1 MGRADLDEADLDE
14 LALAGLH
21 DDGDLD
27 EADLGDDLDD
37 ELEADVAAAVA
48 SRRRV
53 YDADIDEDLSVDG
66 GPPEQHGPKHN
77 GQGRVWARVP
87 AADADFDGDDE
98 AGADR

>member
-1 MGRADLDEADLDE
+1 L
-14 LALAGLH
+14 
-21 DDGDLD
+21 
-27 EADLGDDLDD
+27 
-37 ELEADVAAAVA
+37 
-48 SRRRV
+48 

-66 GPPEQHGPKHN
+66 GPAEHHGVGHN